1 MTEEE
6 KDKKEIEEWEEFQK
20 KYPDLTA
27 ELIIRYLEEHGTKK
41 ESYEEEDPFAD
52 YKKEKR
58 KEFYSRLFTV
68 FALVL
73 FVFAI
78 FTPIVM
84 SFYAHRRI
92 DSLQDK
98 IEKLQVKKRVNP
110 EFINE

>member
-1 MTEEE
+1 MSEEE
-6 KDKKEIEEWEEFQK
+6 KLKKEIEQWEEFQE

-27 ELIIRYLEEHGTKK
+27 QLVERYLEEQGIKK
-41 ESYEEEDPFAD
+41 EIYEEEDPFAD
-52 YKKEKR
+52 YKKEER
-58 KEFYSRLFTV
+58 KQFYSRLFTV

-84 SFYAHRRI
+84 SFYAHERI